1 MRLFFAIT
9 ITEELVRKIGEAQNR
24 LRAKIGEEGVR
35 WTKPEQFHYTLKF
48 LGEQPAHR
56 TQQAID
62 AGFAICDG
70 LKPFDM
76 TLGGL
81 GAFPN
86 AQRPGV
92 LWIGASQGGERF
104 TELAES
110 LDALLARLNFPREH
124 KPLSAHLTLA
134 RIKGYA
140 GEKAAVRA
148 LRSESIEDLDRITI
162 DRFVLMSSL
171 PTKSG
176 SEYTLV
182 EEFKFKC

>member
-9 ITEELVRKIGEAQNR
+9 ISEELILKISETQNR
-24 LRAKIGEEGVR
+24 LRAKIGDDGVR
-35 WTKPEQFHYTLKF
+35 WTTPEQFHFTLKF

-62 AGFAICDG
+62 AGFAICEG
-70 LKPFDM
+70 LKPFDL
-76 TLGGL
+76 TVGGL

-92 LWIGASQGGERF
+92 LWAGASEGGEQF
-104 TELAES
+104 AHLAES
-110 LDALLARLNFPREH
+110 LDALLARLSFPRER

-148 LRSESIEDLDRITI
+148 LRSE
-162 DRFVLMSSL
+162 
-171 PTKSG
+171 
-176 SEYTLV
+176 
-182 EEFKFKC
+182 